1 MSEEILLTN
10 EMRLRIIDLEYQD
23 LSGEELAKEIKRI
36 YLEVEGEEFPAEIDV
51 YQTGQNADYY
61 SGSGY
66 KGSAVRFYSEEN
78 DIEEVRSEEHTSEL
92 QSRGP
97 LVCRHLLDQKED
109 TKNACV

>member
-51 YQTGQNADYY
+51 YQTGQNAD
-61 SGSGY
+61 
-66 KGSAVRFYSEEN
+66 KA
-78 DIEEVRSEEHTSEL
+78 
-92 QSRGP
+92 
-97 LVCRHLLDQKED
+97 
-109 TKNACV
+109 